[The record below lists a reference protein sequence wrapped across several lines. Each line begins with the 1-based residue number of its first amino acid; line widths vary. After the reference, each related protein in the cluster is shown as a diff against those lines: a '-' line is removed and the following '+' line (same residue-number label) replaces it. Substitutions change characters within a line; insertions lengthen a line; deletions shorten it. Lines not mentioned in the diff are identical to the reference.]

1 MRHFVSYLSHSSSN
15 EGCYAALTLML
26 LLDVLQ
32 ADQVSESRGGPTEH
46 TLVAYKELADGLIL
60 AVLSPFPI
68 PTEFC

>member
-1 MRHFVSYLSHSSSN
+1 
-15 EGCYAALTLML
+15 ML